1 VIVRMIIKAQC
12 KRIRRNNGIVE
23 VLLTRYPDA
32 DNKQSQEH
40 HVLLNVPY
48 NEGQFEQGEI
58 YLIEISRSL

>member
-1 VIVRMIIKAQC
+1 MVLKAQC

-32 DNKQSQEH
+32 GNRQTQEH

-48 NEGQFEQGEI
+48 REGEFEQGEI
-58 YLIEISRSL
+58 YLVEISRSL